1 MMEQMESRLNILW
14 EHFSRV
20 SVLSDKNGCKTL
32 RIRHKRCGQDY
43 ILHILPQENPI
54 YEFLCAIRHPN
65 LPAVYEVYSCE
76 DGMIVLEEYIEGLN
90 VAQVAESG
98 RYRPRGAKKVAE
110 GVCRAL
116 ITLHEEG
123 FIHRD
128 IKPENVMIGKDGR
141 VVLIDFN
148 AARKK
153 SLKSKDTVI
162 MGTVGFA
169 PPEQLGLSQSDE
181 RSDIYAVGVL
191 LNILLTG
198 QYPTEAVAKGR
209 LGRIVRRCT
218 KVRAK
223 ERYQSAKSLYRA
235 LKYKGM

>member
-1 MMEQMESRLNILW
+1 MEKTKERMEALW

-20 SVLSDKNGCKTL
+20 SVLSDKNGCRAL
-32 RIRHKRCGQDY
+32 RIRHQKTGQDY
-43 ILHILPQENPI
+43 ILHLLPEENPI
-54 YEFLCAIRHPN
+54 YETLCRIRHPN
-65 LPAVYEVYSCE
+65 LPAVYEIYRCA
-76 DGMIVLEEYIEGLN
+76 DGMLVLEEYIEGLN

-98 RYRPRGAKKVAE
+98 RYRKRGAKKVAE
-110 GVCRAL
+110 EVCRAL
-116 ITLHEEG
+116 IALHEEG

-153 SLKSKDTVI
+153 SMKSRDTVI

-181 RSDIYAVGVL
+181 RTDIYALGVL

-198 QYPTEAVAKGR
+198 QYPTEGMAGGR
-209 LGRIVRRCT
+209 LGRIIRRCT
-218 KVRAK
+218 RVQAK

-235 LKYKGM
+235 LKIGI